1 MLELDA
7 AAPRLAGIV
16 RPGDVVMWGQA
27 SAEPTALT
35 LPLMAQRAEIGR
47 FGAFIGISWSD
58 AVQPAFADCVSF
70 VSYCGGGNNRLLA
83 RAGALDILP
92 SHYSTLGELI
102 RSGRL
107 RVDVLMLQ
115 VSPSDAEG
123 KYSMSLACD
132 YLAPAVAVARVVI
145 AEINDQAPWT
155 CGPHALTAKDIDF
168 AVHTSRAPLRAPPGR
183 TQPVEAAIARNVAS
197 MIEDGATLQIGIGT
211 LPEAILGQLAHRRD
225 LGLHSGAAGDAVVA
239 LARSGALTNARKNI
253 DTGVGIAG
261 VLMGS
266 GTLNAFAHRNPAL
279 QLRSVDYIHSP
290 AVLAS
295 IDKLVAI
302 NSAIEVD
309 LTGQV
314 NAEVANGVYV
324 GAVGGAVDFMRGAQ
338 NSRGGLAIIA
348 LPSRTEGGSVS
359 RIVAR
364 LGGPVS
370 AGRSDAALIVTEHGV
385 ADLRGL
391 SLSRRVERMI
401 SIAHPEV
408 RDRLAR
414 DARELR

>member
-16 RPGDVVMWGQA
+16 RPDDVVMWGQA

-83 RAGALDILP
+83 RAGVLDILP
-92 SHYSTLGELI
+92 SHYSTLGALI

-115 VSPSDAEG
+115 LSPPDAQG

-155 CGPHALTAKDIDF
+155 CGPHTLTAKDIDF
-168 AVHTSRAPLRAPPGR
+168 AVHTSRAPLCAPPGKI
-183 TQPVEAAIARNVAS
+183 QPAEAAIARNVGS
-197 MIEDGATLQIGIGT
+197 LIEDGATLQIGIGT
-211 LPEAILGQLAHRRD
+211 LPAAILSQLAHCRD
-225 LGLHSGAAGDAVVA
+225 LGLHSGAADDAVVA
-239 LARSGALTNARKNI
+239 LARCGVLTNARKNI
-253 DTGVGIAG
+253 DTGVGVAG

-266 GTLNAFAHRNPAL
+266 GVLNAFAHRNPAL
-279 QLRSVDYIHSP
+279 QLGSVDYIHSP

-309 LTGQV
+309 LTGQA
-314 NAEVANGVYV
+314 NTEVANGVYV
-324 GAVGGAVDFMRGAQ
+324 GAVGGGIDFMRGAQ
-338 NSRGGLAIIA
+338 NSRGGLSIIA
-348 LPSRTEGGSVS
+348 LPSRTAGGNVS
-359 RIVAR
+359 RIVTK
-364 LGGPVS
+364 LSGPVS
-370 AGRSDAALIVTEHGV
+370 APRSDAAMIVTEHGI

-391 SLSRRVERMI
+391 SLSKRIERMI
-401 SIAHPEV
+401 SIAHPES
-408 RDRLAR
+408 RDQLAR
-414 DARELR
+414 AADKLP